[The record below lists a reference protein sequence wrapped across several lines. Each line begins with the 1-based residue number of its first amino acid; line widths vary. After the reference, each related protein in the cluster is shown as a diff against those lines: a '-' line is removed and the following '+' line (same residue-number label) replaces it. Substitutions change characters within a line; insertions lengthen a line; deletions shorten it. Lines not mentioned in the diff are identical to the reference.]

1 MIDRAL
7 DVASVPTAD
16 LARAARVLP
25 ARGCDAQ
32 AATQAGAG

>member
-16 LARAARVLP
+16 RSCAARVLS
-25 ARGCDAQ
+25 ARGCAAQ
-32 AATQAGAG
+32 AATQAGAC